1 MMRVRASQPAPRLPV
16 SRFLA
21 GWRIC
26 ADPFRRAVPTLALAF
41 LASLLALGFRG
52 SNFAQLS
59 LSIALG
65 PANPPAAGAG
75 DPTAP
80 HRDAPRGRST
90 SGTRYEVLPQRRFQN
105 EQTSLMLPEQAEEVD
120 RDGDDETTAQAGS
133 GSNAAEVGSSVK
145 AQDVKD
151 RGPRV
156 RGIEI
161 SSNPGT
167 DGTYAAAEEI
177 LVTVTFTRAV
187 EVSGSPELGL
197 RVGREV
203 KRALYQSGAGSS
215 ELVFTYQV
223 AEGDQDMDGVSI
235 EAGSL
240 LLDEGAIGDP
250 AGNAALPDHEG
261 LEADPRHRVDGVGP
275 VLVGEEAELDGDRL
289 ILPFAEALD
298 ETSTPRAD
306 DFRVTVAGESREV
319 SEVAVKGSEVRLTL
333 VSPAEAGEAAAVSY
347 EVAPESAGKPVR
359 DQAGNPAEGFTDQA
373 VVNRTGGALPAR
385 AVRQIQA
392 ILEAKQKRTPA
403 QRKVDSQLLE
413 EWQKAQGRPG
423 ADRMVT
429 VDLRAEVTPEV
440 LERIRELGGTVLNS
454 VERYQAIRA
463 QLPLSEVE
471 ALAAHDGVRS
481 IRTADK
487 AVTRD
492 RPRKLPPDILI
503 DVLKAGSRTSQGDVA
518 HQANTARTTHGVDG
532 TGIGIGV
539 LSNGVRSLAARQA
552 TGDLPARV
560 TVLAGQEGREGDEG
574 TAMLEIVHDLAP
586 GAELYFAT
594 AFGGMASF
602 AENIEALCEAGADVI
617 VDDVYYFVEGPFQ
630 DDIIAQGVN
639 AAVDDGCFYF
649 SAGGNAGNKND
660 GTAGVWEGDFAA
672 GSPLVLND
680 VNVGVQHDF
689 GSGLTQNRI
698 TEDSPGAYI
707 LWWADPLEG
716 SSNDYDLFLVDQNGD
731 VLESSTRIQDGTR
744 DPYEYIDSSEEDH
757 TDARLV
763 IVKTSGAEDRH
774 LRLDTLEGQL
784 AVSTAGSLFGHAAAE
799 KAISVAAVAVRS
811 AGGTGGVF
819 DGTESVRTSNSDGP
833 RRIFFE
839 PDGTPIT
846 AGNFSSTGGK
856 VLQKPDL
863 TAATCVSTSTPGFSI
878 FCGVSSAAPHAAPI
892 GALMLEAAGG
902 PGKLTQAALLTAMK
916 GAALDIEASGVDRD
930 SGAGI
935 VMAPGAVD
943 AVDVAV
949 ADRNQAPTVE
959 SALDDRTFSLGSA
972 AVTIDLSSVF
982 SDPDNDTLAY
992 SALSSNTARAS
1003 LSPRNVSM
1011 LTLTPGAPGTAQVT
1025 VRATDPDG
1033 LSAVDSFSVSV
1044 TLGTR
1049 DYDRDDDDLI
1059 EVSSLAQ
1066 LDAIRYD
1073 SNGNGVVDDPSDW
1086 PSYFAAFTQA
1096 TQNIGCSS
1104 RCVGYELTADLDFD
1118 TDSSG
1123 GANDADTYWNNG
1135 DGWDPI
1141 GPNAYQ
1147 AVFEGNGHTIAN
1159 LFIDRSTE
1167 SDVGLFSEVGEFG
1180 LIRNLGLEA
1189 VDVTGKDYVGGL
1201 VGDGEEGRVGRSHV
1215 TGSVS
1220 GEDVVGGLAGSLG
1233 RVWSSY
1239 AAVRVSATGDGVG
1252 GLAGAAD
1259 IIVVSYATGRVTGGG
1274 MHVAAGADCESVGGV
1289 GGLVGNV
1296 CGAVAASY
1304 ATGPVSGSAAVGGL
1318 AGTGSARFLSS
1329 FWDTETSGVRV
1340 GFGADDAN
1348 DNGLI
1353 DASESPTIGV
1363 AGHTTSEL
1371 QSPTGYSGIYQHW
1384 NRDLDGDGKRE
1395 DPWQFGTVTQYPAL
1409 SADTDGGGT
1418 ATWQEL
1424 GYQLRSRPT
1433 LTVSSTSG
1441 QAQVSLSW
1449 TAVATNHWSP
1459 APGLNY
1465 TLYRDDG
1472 ATVESLAT
1480 DLTTRSHTDTD
1491 VTLDNTYTYQV
1502 AAVVKGGETV
1512 RSSWVSVAAGASNQ
1526 PPAPVGVLADLTL
1539 RVGGGTET
1547 VTVSGAFRDPES
1559 DTLTYGASASATTVA
1574 TVSTSGAEVTITPV
1588 AAGRTTVT
1596 VTATDASG
1604 SNTAA
1609 TQRFTVTVWSAAA
1622 VDYDSDDDG
1631 LIEISS
1637 LAQLNAIR
1645 HDRGGDGGPT
1655 ADGKTA
1661 YEAAFS
1667 DAVDWMGCN
1676 DLQGCSGY
1684 ELTADLDFDTNGN
1697 GMADSGDTYWNN
1709 GEGWVPIGGEGST
1722 SSGSLFSLQY
1732 PYLSIFEGNGHTI
1745 SHLFIDT
1752 DTSVLSGLFG
1762 YTFLSNI
1769 RNLGLIDVDVDVG
1782 STGLAAGLVAF
1793 NSGEIRTSY
1802 VTGQVSGKDN
1812 VGGLVGINSF
1822 VDSSVGEVR
1831 GCYAS
1836 SRVTGEDD
1844 VGGLVGDNR
1853 GILAASYAT
1862 GQVSGVTEAGGL
1874 VGFNQPDGEIQASY
1888 ATGPVSGANNAGG
1901 LVGLNDGTLT
1911 DSYWDTQTSGQ
1922 TTGSEGRTTA
1932 QLQSPTG
1939 YSGLYRNWNLDLDGD
1954 GTNQSPWH
1962 FGTSSQYPVL
1972 SVDVDG
1978 SDGASWQEFGHQLRE
1993 GPALTARLESP
2004 GVVLT
2009 RTAVVTS
2016 HWTPA
2021 PGVAYTLYRDDGT
2034 TVETLAENLS
2044 GLSHTDSDVMEGE
2057 TYTYQVAAVVTD
2069 GEAARSARVS
2079 LTVPDNTA
2087 PMVST
2092 IAMISDPGTDGIY
2105 AVNDEIGVTVTF
2117 SERVVVR
2124 RRPQLT
2130 IEVGGEDRTAEYEVG
2145 TGTAALEF
2153 AYKVEEDDEDTAG
2166 VSIAANQL
2174 TLNGGTITDRAGNP
2188 AVLTHTAVS
2197 SQSGHRV
2204 DGVRP
2209 KLDATDGA
2217 VVNGTTLTLTYVEPL
2232 DGTSPPPASAFT
2244 VTGGGAAR
2252 TVSGV
2257 AVGGSAV
2264 LLTLDP
2270 AVEHGQTG
2278 IRVSYRVPTGA
2289 GESPLRDTVGNAAAR
2304 LSNLPVTNE
2313 TLDTTPPTVSKLEIT
2328 SDPGTDRTY
2337 AAEDDIQVT
2346 VTFSET
2352 VEVTGTPRL
2361 QIELGGGSRTAAYEG
2376 GSGTAALVFAYEVAE
2391 GESDTDGV
2399 GVEADSLSG
2408 GTIRDEARNN
2418 AELDH
2423 DGVAADAGHKVDGVK
2438 PELAASGGAVVNGT
2452 TLRLTYDEPLGGS
2465 STPEAGD
2472 FTVAGGD
2479 RARTVSRVVV
2489 RGASVELT
2497 LNAGAEHLEAGILVS
2512 YTPGMNPIR
2521 DVPGNQAAALSR
2533 QPVTNET
2540 PDTTPPRV
2548 ESLAVSSNPGSDQ
2561 TYAAGDGIE
2570 VRVTFS
2576 ETVEVEGTP
2585 QLRLRVGNRTRT
2597 AGYLRGTGTA
2607 APVFGYEVADGD
2619 EDTGGVSIEAGRIAL
2634 NRGTIEDEAENAAE
2648 LDHEAVAAQAGHQVD
2663 GVRPS
2668 LLSAAVD
2675 GSSLTLTYGEALD
2688 GGSRPASGDFT
2699 VEVGG
2704 SGRSVSGVSISGS
2717 VVTLTLNPAV
2727 EHGDTGIRVSYTVP
2741 TGVGANPIQDE
2752 VGNDARGLSSR
2763 SVTNTTGAPNTDPE
2777 ITSPSSFDVPEN
2789 QSVAR
2794 RLAARD
2800 TDPGDEVT
2808 SWEIVGGADRSEFS
2822 IASDTGELSF
2832 RDPPDFEAPG
2842 DNQYLV
2848 TVEVKSGAAAREL
2861 EAEQTFTIRVTDER
2875 EPPDVPEV
2883 PTFSGETADSLTV
2896 SWNEPENTGPA
2907 ITDYDVQYREKGTGR
2922 FIDGDQQGPGRTLT
2936 LEDLEPGTVYE
2947 VQVRASN
2954 DEGTSDWS
2962 DAGEGMTVTPLTVGM
2977 TSGTEPPVSGPFTV
2991 RFSFSEPVTGFSA
3004 SDIETGQDP
3013 ACVDDQN
3020 NTVFCDPG
3028 IGGLQTADD
3037 RVFTT
3042 TVTPWTDRVAHSYTL
3057 RLTVPGGAVRS
3068 SVGSKPN
3075 EEPEEPLEVRVSP
3088 PGAPEPISSM
3098 GLRASVGSGSV
3109 SLSWNLPS
3117 DNGGSAIIR
3126 YEVRYQA
3133 VGEAWSEWEK
3143 VGAGARGVTV
3153 GNLVNGR
3160 EYIFE
3165 VRAVNGLGK
3174 GGAETVQ
3181 ATPERRI
3188 TPPPPP
3194 PPPGNGGGGGGLLFP
3209 PEAPAG
3215 LMAMPGEGAVRLEWG
3230 PPESDGGTPILRY
3243 EYRLKEGRGEF
3254 GEWTPI
3260 EDSAPDEV
3268 NATGYT
3274 VGELG
3279 NGTVYVFELRAVNR
3293 VGNGRVSEAVEAV
3306 MGLDRAYWS
3315 NFGAEDLQGVE
3326 ASLERGPFGGGPQS
3340 LRLRFGAGLRFE
3352 EDQLDGEGEVTET
3365 RMGGYGYR
3373 YTSRTTGEL
3382 RLDYDG
3388 GEACELRLTFR
3399 GEGAGSYSYRCG
3411 GVLGGQ
3417 GSFRMSGLNR
3427 APEITGAGAYEVAE
3441 NRAAVGRIEAVDGDD
3456 EIEGYGI
3463 AGGADGALFAVEAG
3477 ELMFRE
3483 APDYETPGDV
3493 ASDDP
3498 QSGAG
3503 DNEYIVVVEVRSGE
3517 GERERK
3523 GSRAIHVR
3531 VGDEEEPPGAPGAPV
3546 VTAEGSDSL
3555 KVSWREPQNRGP
3567 EIVDYEVRYREGGEA
3582 GYSDGGHEGTGL
3594 EVRLTGLEEGTVY
3607 EVQVRAVNQEGM
3619 SEWSEPGE
3627 GRTDTEEPDPEDPS
3641 DFTEGDLEGRRLRLG
3656 LEGEEGTEGSLE
3668 LRFGEGNRFEQIES
3682 GGEQAATRAEGASRS
3697 GSYTYQRTGPHMGT
3711 VSLTYDDGAS
3721 CEIRLSFTQAGAGT
3735 FSYDCGEGDPE
3746 EGSFRLTTGSLFV
3759 PVILSSAGQKQSF
3772 FTSELT
3778 LTNRGVQDVKL
3789 DYSYSANRGEGSG
3802 AASDVLP
3809 AGRQRVETDALTYLR
3824 GLGIAIPET
3833 GNRIGT
3839 LRVEARLGSEVEA
3852 VVRTT
3857 TLVPEGRAGLAYLG
3871 VAEEE
3876 GFTEA
3881 VYLCGLRQN
3890 NRDRSNVAFQ
3900 NMGAPEEGAITVRTT
3915 VYSGEA
3921 ADATARVL
3929 EDVTLEPGGFHQYSG
3944 LLGVL
3949 GVPAQGYVRVE
3960 RVEGTSPF
3968 YAYGVINDQANSDGS
3983 FIFPVAASSLE
3994 GTAGQ
3999 TLPVIVE
4006 TSEFTSELTV
4016 TNFSEE
4022 PRRLD
4027 FQFVA
4032 EGIETGDK
4040 TAAFSMTL
4048 GAGQQHI
4055 LADVVDELRRRG
4067 VAGLGSGSRA
4077 LAGAVFATAVEG
4089 DMSGIVIGAR
4099 TGSEGGG
4106 GQYSVF
4112 YNAVPFGEAFSREAW
4127 VDGLQQNQENRSNL
4141 ALVNTGEVDGSA
4153 SVFHL
4158 EIYDGETGL
4167 LAETV
4172 VTKPIPARRW
4182 YQINGILGSYAPETR
4197 QGYIRIEKVSGENPF
4212 LAYGVVND
4220 GGAPGDRSG
4229 DGAYLPARE

>member
-1 MMRVRASQPAPRLPV
+1 MMRARASQPAPRLPV

-120 RDGDDETTAQAGS
+120 RGGDDETTAQADS

-161 SSNPGT
+161 SSDPGT
-167 DGTYAAAEEI
+167 DGTYAAEDEI
-177 LVTVTFTRAV
+177 RVTVTFTRAV

-197 RVGREV
+197 RVGSEV

-275 VLVGEEAELDGDRL
+275 VLVGEEAELDGDQL

-306 DFRVTVAGESREV
+306 DFRVTVAGDSREV
-319 SEVAVKGSEVRLTL
+319 SAVAVEGSEVRLTL
-333 VSPAEAGEAAAVSY
+333 VSPTEAGEAAAVSY
-347 EVAPESAGKPVR
+347 AVAKEPSGKPLR
-359 DQAGNPAEGFTDQA
+359 DEAGNPAEGFTDQA
-373 VVNRTGGALPAR
+373 VVNRTGGGLPAR
-385 AVRQIQA
+385 AVRQIQV

-463 QLPLSEVE
+463 ELPLSEVE

-487 AVTRD
+487 AVTRK
-492 RPRKLPPDILI
+492 RLRKLPPDILI
-503 DVLKAGSRTSQGDVA
+503 DVLQAGSRTSQGDVA

-630 DDIIAQGVN
+630 DDIVAQGVN

-672 GSPLVLND
+672 GSPLVLNG

-689 GSGLTQNRI
+689 GSGVTQNRI

-716 SSNDYDLFLVDQNGD
+716 SSNDYDLFLVDENGD
-731 VLESSTRIQDGTR
+731 ILRSSTRIQNGTR

-763 IVKTSGAEDRH
+763 IVKTSGAEDRF

-784 AVSTAGSLFGHAAAE
+784 AVSTAGSLFGHSAAE

-856 VLQKPDL
+856 LLQKPDL

-892 GALMLEAAGG
+892 GALMLEAAEG
-902 PGKLTQAALLTAMK
+902 PKSLTQAQLFTAMT

-943 AVDVAV
+943 AVDVVV

-959 SALDDRTFSLGSA
+959 DTLDDRTFALGAA
-972 AVTIDLSSVF
+972 AVTIDLSTVF
-982 SDPDNDTLAY
+982 SDPDNDTLTY

-1135 DGWDPI
+1135 DGWEPI
-1141 GPNAYQ
+1141 GGAYQ
-1147 AVFEGNGHTIAN
+1147 ALFEGNGHTIAN

-1433 LTVSSTSG
+1433 LTVTSTSG

-1588 AAGRTTVT
+1588 AAGRTTIS

-2105 AVNDEIGVTVTF
+2105 AADDEIGVTVTF
-2117 SERVVVR
+2117 SEPVVVR

-2130 IEVGGEDRTAEYEVG
+2130 IEVGGEDRMAEYEVG
-2145 TGTAALEF
+2145 TGTAALLF
-2153 AYKVEEDDEDTAG
+2153 AYKVDEDDEDTAG

-2174 TLNGGTITDRAGNP
+2174 TLNGGTITDRANNP

-2217 VVNGTTLTLTYVEPL
+2217 VVNGTTLTLTYSEPL
-2232 DGTSPPPASAFT
+2232 DGSSVPPASAFT

-2257 AVGGSAV
+2257 AVGGRV
-2264 LLTLDP
+2264 VILTLDP

-2313 TLDTTPPTVSKLEIT
+2313 TPDTTPPAVSKLEIT

-2337 AAEDDIQVT
+2337 EAEDDIQVT

-2352 VEVTGTPRL
+2352 VVVTGTPRL
-2361 QIELGGGSRTAAYEG
+2361 SLEVGGGSRTAAYEG
-2376 GSGTAALVFAYEVAE
+2376 GSGTAALVFEYEVAD

-2408 GTIRDEARNN
+2408 GMIRDEARNN

-2438 PELAASGGAVVNGT
+2438 PELAASGGAVVDGT
-2452 TLRLTYDEPLGGS
+2452 TLTLTYSEPLGGS

-2472 FTVAGGD
+2472 FTVTGGD
-2479 RARTVSRVVV
+2479 RARTVTRVTVSGSTV
-2489 RGASVELT
+2489 LLT
-2497 LNAGAEHLEAGILVS
+2497 LDAGAEHLEAGIQVS

-2521 DVPGNQAAALSR
+2521 DVPGNQAEGLSQVR
-2533 QPVTNET
+2533 VTNET
-2540 PDTTPPRV
+2540 PDTTPPEV

-2561 TYAAGDGIE
+2561 TYAAGDEIE
-2570 VRVTFS
+2570 VTVTFN

-2585 QLRLRVGNRTRT
+2585 QLRLRVGSRNRT
-2597 AGYLRGTGTA
+2597 AGYLRGMDTA
-2607 APVFGYEVADGD
+2607 ALVFGYEVADGD
-2619 EDTGGVSIEAGRIAL
+2619 EDTDGVSIEAGRIAL

-2648 LDHEAVAAQAGHQVD
+2648 LDHEALATQAGHQVD

-2668 LLSAAVD
+2668 FLSAAVD
-2675 GSSLTLTYGEALD
+2675 GTSLALTYGEGLD

-2699 VEVGG
+2699 VEVDG
-2704 SGRSVSGVSISGS
+2704 SGRSVSGISISGS

-2727 EHGDTGIRVSYTVP
+2727 EHGDTGIRVSYTP
-2741 TGVGANPIQDE
+2741 DTNPIRDA

-2763 SVTNTTGAPNTDPE
+2763 SVTNTTGAPNTAPE

-2808 SWEIVGGADRSEFS
+2808 GWEIVGGADQGQFT
-2822 IASDTGELSF
+2822 ITSDTGDLSF
-2832 RDPPDFEAPG
+2832 RTAPDFEAPG

-2848 TVEVKSGAAAREL
+2848 TVEVKSGAGAREL
-2861 EAEQTFTIRVTDER
+2861 EAERTFTIRVTDER
-2875 EPPDVPEV
+2875 EPPEVPEAPV
-2883 PTFSGETADSLTV
+2883 ISGETAESLKV
-2896 SWNEPENTGPA
+2896 SWSEPDNTGPA
-2907 ITDYDVQYREKGTGR
+2907 ITDYDVQYREKNRGR
-2922 FIDGDQQGPGRTLT
+2922 FSPAQHQGPGRTVT
-2936 LEDLEPGTVYE
+2936 LSDLNAGTVYE
-2947 VQVRASN
+2947 VQVRATN
-2954 DEGTSDWS
+2954 DEGMSDWS
-2962 DAGEGMTVTPLTVGM
+2962 DAGEGMTVTPLRLEMM
-2977 TSGTEPPVSGPFTV
+2977 TMEEPPVSGPFTV
-2991 RFSFSEPVTGFSA
+2991 RFSFSEPVTGFSVN
-3004 SDIETGQDP
+3004 DIDSGQDP

-3075 EEPEEPLEVRVSP
+3075 EEPEEPLEVRVAP
-3088 PGAPEPISSM
+3088 PGAPEPISSI
-3098 GLRASVGSGSV
+3098 GLRASSGSGSV
-3109 SLSWNLPS
+3109 RLSWNRPT

-3133 VGEAWSEWEK
+3133 VGEAWSEWEN
-3143 VGAGARGVTV
+3143 VGAGSRGVMV

-3160 EYIFE
+3160 EYVFE
-3165 VRAVNGLGK
+3165 VRAVNALGK
-3174 GGAETVQ
+3174 GGAEAAR

-3188 TPPPPP
+3188 APPPPP
-3194 PPPGNGGGGGGLLFP
+3194 PRGPGGGGGGLLFP

-3260 EDSAPDEV
+3260 ADSAPDEV

-3279 NGTVYVFELRAVNR
+3279 NGTVYVFELRGVNL
-3293 VGNGRVSEAVEAV
+3293 VGEGRVSEAVEAV
-3306 MGLDRAYWS
+3306 MRLDRAYWS

-3326 ASLERGPFGGGPQS
+3326 ASLEGGPTPQS
-3340 LRLRFGAGLRFE
+3340 VRLRFGAGLRFE

-3388 GEACELRLTFR
+3388 GKTCELRLTFR

-3456 EIEGYGI
+3456 EIGGYGI
-3463 AGGADGALFAVEAG
+3463 AGGADGGLFAVEAG
-3477 ELMFRE
+3477 ELLFRE

-3503 DNEYIVVVEVRSGE
+3503 DNEYIVVVEVSSGE

-3523 GSRAIHVR
+3523 GSRAIRVR
-3531 VGDEEEPPGAPGAPV
+3531 VADEEEPPGAPGAPV

-3555 KVSWREPQNRGP
+3555 KVSWREPENRGP

-3582 GYSDGGHEGTGL
+3582 GYSDGGHEGRGL
-3594 EVRLTGLEEGTVY
+3594 EVRLSGLEEGTVY
-3607 EVQVRAVNQEGM
+3607 EVQVRAVNEEGIG
-3619 SEWSEPGE
+3619 EWSEPGE
-3627 GRTDTEEPDPEDPS
+3627 GRTDSEEPDPDDPS
-3641 DFTEGDLEGRRLRLG
+3641 DFTGEDLEGRRLTLR
-3656 LEGEEGTEGSLE
+3656 LEGEEGSARSLE

-3682 GGEQAATRAEGASRS
+3682 VGEQAGTRSEGVSRS
-3697 GSYTYQRTGPHMGT
+3697 GAYTYEKTGPGRGT

-3721 CEIRLSFTQAGAGT
+3721 CELRLSFTEAGAGT

-3759 PVILSSAGQKQSF
+3759 PVILSSAGRNQSF

-3778 LTNRGVQDVKL
+3778 LTNRGEQDVRL
-3789 DYSYSANRGEGSG
+3789 DYTYTADRGGG
-3802 AASDVLP
+3802 TGTASDVLP

-3824 GLGIAIPET
+3824 GLGIPIPET

-3857 TLVPEGRAGLAYLG
+3857 TLVPEGRAGLAYPG

-3900 NMGAPEEGAITVRTT
+3900 NMGAPEEGAITLRTT
-3915 VYSGEA
+3915 VYSGA
-3921 ADATARVL
+3921 VSDTSPQVL

-3960 RVEGTSPF
+3960 RVEGEAPF

-4006 TSEFTSELTV
+4006 TSEFRSELTV

-4032 EGIETGDK
+4032 EGIEADDK
-4040 TAAFSMTL
+4040 TAAFSMRL
-4048 GAGQQHI
+4048 EAGRQEI
-4055 LADVVDELRRRG
+4055 VADVVEELRREG
-4067 VAGLGSGSRA
+4067 VAGLGTTRGFY
-4077 LAGAVFATAVEG
+4077 AGPLFAEAEGG

-4106 GQYSVF
+4106 GSYSVF
-4112 YNAVPFGEAFSREAW
+4112 YNAVPEGAAFTEVAW
-4127 VDGLQQNQENRSNL
+4127 VDGLQQNEENRSNL

-4172 VTKPIPARRW
+4172 VTKPIPARSW
-4182 YQINGILGSYAPETR
+4182 HQINGILGRASPETR

-4220 GGAPGDRSG
+4220 GGAPGERSG